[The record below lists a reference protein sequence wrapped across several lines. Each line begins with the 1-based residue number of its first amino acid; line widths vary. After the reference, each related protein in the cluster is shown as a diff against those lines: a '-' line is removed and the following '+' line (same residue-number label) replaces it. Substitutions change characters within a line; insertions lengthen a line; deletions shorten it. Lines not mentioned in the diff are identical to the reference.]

1 MRAKLVEIDALLLA
15 YLSPLSSRTAEW
27 HAKRALFEA
36 ALVSAS
42 LAVVIGKLLHF

>member
-15 YLSPLSSRTAEW
+15 YHPPQSSLTAEW
-27 HAKRALFEA
+27 RAKRALFEA

-42 LAVVIGKLLHF
+42 LAVVIASCLP